1 MYSRFPANIE
11 LAKRLLTWSVDKNP
25 HIKDEVFEIENLSQ
39 MEFISY
45 KNDDTLP
52 WYGKGFDY
60 FRLMK
65 KDNKPMS
72 ELVLINMIP

>member
-1 MYSRFPANIE
+1 MYILEKGSGGIYEMYSRFPANIE

-45 KNDDTLP
+45 KMMIL
-52 WYGKGFDY
+52 YHGMEK
-60 FRLMK
+60 
-65 KDNKPMS
+65 
-72 ELVLINMIP
+72 VLIILD